1 MTNRFYR
8 RDPSSV
14 GDLPEAVAQVLTSV
28 EASFLHG
35 LVRGH
40 QRRFSA
46 ISESYFREGLGVG
59 PRERAAL
66 EAGYLA
72 T

>member
-28 EASFLHG
+28 EASFLAASFEVIRADYAD
-35 LVRGH
+35 L
-40 QRRFSA
+40 
-46 ISESYFREGLGVG
+46 ESYFREGLGVG

-66 EAGYLA
+66 EASYLA
-72 T
+72 P